1 MGCGNAG
8 DVEMQEMLEGE
19 AGTFLNQPPG
29 GCISSTLGSYGPGAE
44 HTALWSWVFPV
55 VLHTLSEAKV
65 PLSLFPLL

>member
-1 MGCGNAG
+1 MH
-8 DVEMQEMLEGE
+8 EMLEGA

-29 GCISSTLGSYGPGAE
+29 GCISSTWGSYGPGVERA
-44 HTALWSWVFPV
+44 AFWSWLFPV